1 MTEHER
7 DPVADQVLAA
17 LAAHVGRGR
26 GITAANLARAVDTTE
41 RRLRRCISQLRE
53 DGIAVCGR
61 PETGYFI
68 AETAEELEESCQ
80 FLRARALHSL
90 AIEARLRKIP
100 LPDLIGQLHLP
111 T

>member
-1 MTEHER
+1 MIEHER
-7 DPVADQVLAA
+7 DPVASQVLAE
-17 LAAHVGRGR
+17 LSRHVGRAL
-26 GITAANLARAVDTTE
+26 GITAANLARAVDTSE

-53 DGIAVCGR
+53 DGVAVCGR
-61 PETGYFI
+61 PVTGYFI
-68 AETAEELEESCQ
+68 AATAEELEESCQ
-80 FLRARALHSL
+80 FLRSRALHSL

>member
-17 LAAHVGRGR
+17 LTAHVGRAQ
-26 GITAANLARAVDTTE
+26 GITAANLARVVDTSE
-41 RRLRRCISQLRE
+41 RRLRTCISQLRE
-53 DGIAVCGR
+53 DGVAVCGH
-61 PETGYFI
+61 PKSGYFI
-68 AETAEELEESCQ
+68 AATAEELEESCQ
-80 FLRARALHSL
+80 FLRSRALHSL
-90 AIEARLRKIP
+90 ALEARLRKIT

>member
-1 MTEHER
+1 VTEHEH
-7 DPVADQVLAA
+7 DPAKTQVLAV

-26 GITAANLARAVDTTE
+26 GIGAHPLAETVGVTE
-41 RRLRRCISQLRE
+41 RRLRACISQLRE
-53 DGIAVCGR
+53 EGVAVCGH
-61 PETGYFI
+61 PKSGYFI
-68 AETAEELEESCQ
+68 AATAEELEESCQ
-80 FLRARALHSL
+80 FLRSRALHSL